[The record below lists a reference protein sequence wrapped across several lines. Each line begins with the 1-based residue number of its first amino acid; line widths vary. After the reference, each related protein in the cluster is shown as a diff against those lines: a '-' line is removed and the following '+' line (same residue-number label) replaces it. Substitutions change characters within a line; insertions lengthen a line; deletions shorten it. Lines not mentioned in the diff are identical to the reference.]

1 MSWVPQEWMHDTTEA
16 DFDHLNSINEAM
28 EPQTNIIEGIY
39 ASLLFHNL
47 TKHFPN
53 TSPEQN

>member
-1 MSWVPQEWMHDTTEA
+1 MQDTTED
-16 DFDHLNSINEAM
+16 DFDRLNELNQDL
-28 EPQTNIIEGIY
+28 EPQTSVIHDIY

-53 TSPEQN
+53 NSPEQN

>member
-1 MSWVPQEWMHDTTEA
+1 MSWVPQSWMHDTNED
-16 DFDHLNSINEAM
+16 DFDRLNELNQDL
-28 EPQTNIIEGIY
+28 EPQTSVIHDIY

-53 TSPEQN
+53 NSPEQN